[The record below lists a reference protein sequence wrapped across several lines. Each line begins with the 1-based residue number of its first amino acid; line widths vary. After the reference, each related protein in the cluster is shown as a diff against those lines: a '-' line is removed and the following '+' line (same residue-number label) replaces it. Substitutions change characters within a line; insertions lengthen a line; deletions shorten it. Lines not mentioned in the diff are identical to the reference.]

1 MTNREYII
9 NLQEMLSMDIAS
21 SMVLNM
27 NTKKERMMINE
38 WWIF

>member
-9 NLQEMLSMDIAS
+9 NLQEMLSMDIAT

-27 NTKKERMMINE
+27 NMKKERMMINE
-38 WWIF
+38 WRTF